1 MIEVKNLT
9 KIYKSKKKNNCVAL
23 NKISFSLPDKGL
35 VFIIGK
41 SGSGKSTLLNMLGGL
56 DSVSSGKIHVFGN
69 NIHKFSE
76 SKLYSYRSNM
86 VGFIFQDFHLLDD
99 LTVEEN
105 IIVSLKLERIE
116 IKDQVN
122 KVLKQVDLEGYNNR
136 YPNELSGGQKQRV
149 AIARALIKNP
159 NIILADEPT
168 GNLDSNTTKQIIKLI
183 KKISKDKLV
192 IIVSHNLYDA
202 YDYADRIIELS
213 DGRILNDLEIN
224 NEYSNDIK
232 VEHNKLVLPLLKKFD
247 KEELSSIL
255 NKCKDDSIT
264 EIVQDDKKFTKTK
277 VKYNEHKIIEIKNK
291 NLSLKETL
299 RFSCLLGKKR
309 ITRFLFSSIMLAM
322 LVVVLA
328 LGQSIAYFNSGD
340 IIIQEL
346 NSKNTDF
353 IIKKNIDTS
362 IGNTKTKIITNEDI
376 AKFEEIENIKV
387 YKLYNDSLRASGFSG
402 VCVLNPAQANI
413 NDIYIKETFGTLETT
428 KEYAQKLLKLD
439 ELDIYS
445 GSIQYKPS
453 GVYITDFI
461 ADSLIVSGL
470 HGESYDELLGYSY
483 ESKIW
488 WWGYINGI
496 IKTDYKIKY
505 KDVIEKI
512 QKQYHVE
519 EYTEDLIEFMDYI
532 SQALAISYTFEEDYI
547 STFDAYDS
555 NKNFKYTYKLEING
569 VDVSKS
575 VPYVGPGSVH
585 KYKINKGE
593 IYMNY
598 KIYNSIFNTNYS
610 LENVNTFVPHEIEFQ
625 AKGFYDEVEFNRT
638 LKIAKIGAFNSP
650 TIMMDEETHND
661 YKKEFT
667 SCIGLYIDG
676 DNIKEAINIAIDNDY
691 VANSIRMSAVQTM
704 TKAVS
709 VFNSFF
715 ELLVGILICS
725 CIFTIVSFG
734 IKNIKSNM
742 YEIGVLKALGCRNSR
757 FIIMFVIHT
766 LVINL
771 LLLII
776 STSGFYIFS
785 GVANNVLTESLKQLA
800 SNHVVLNL
808 NFIEFDF
815 ELIIKDNLLIGLISI
830 ISTIIPLSILRK
842 IKPIT
847 IIKAKE

>member
-9 KIYKSKKKNNCVAL
+9 KVYRSKKKNNCVAL
-23 NKISFSLPDKGL
+23 NNISFSLPDKGL

-56 DSVSSGKIHVFGN
+56 DSVSSGKINVFGN
-69 NIHKFSE
+69 NIHRFSE

-105 IIVSLKLERIE
+105 IVLSLKLERIE
-116 IKDQVN
+116 IKDKVSE
-122 KVLKQVDLEGYNNR
+122 VLKQVDLEGYNNR

-168 GNLDSNTTKQIIKLI
+168 GNLDSNTTKQIIELI

-202 YDYADRIIELS
+202 YEYADKIIELS
-213 DGRILNDLEIN
+213 EGRILNDLEIN
-224 NEYSNDIK
+224 KDYSNNIK
-232 VEHNKLVLPLLKKFD
+232 VNDNKLILPLLKKFE
-247 KEELSSIL
+247 KEELTDIL
-255 NKCKDDSIT
+255 KKCKDDSIT
-264 EIVQDDKKFTKTK
+264 EIVQDDNKFIKT
-277 VKYNEHKIIEIKNK
+277 KNK
-291 NLSLKETL
+291 NPERKIIDIKKNTLSLKETFK
-299 RFSCLLGKKR
+299 FSYLFGKKR
-309 ITRFLFSSIMLAM
+309 AMRFLLSSIMLAM

-328 LGQSIAYFNSGD
+328 LGQTIAYFDSGD
-340 IIIQEL
+340 IIAQEL

-362 IGNTKTKIITNEDI
+362 VGNTKTKIITNEDI

-387 YKLYNDSLRASGFSG
+387 YKLYNDSLRASGFYG
-402 VCVLNPAQANI
+402 VSVLNPAQVDI
-413 NDIYIKETFGTLETT
+413 NNIYIKETFGTLETT

-439 ELDIYS
+439 KLDIYTR
-445 GSIQYKPS
+445 SIQYKPS
-453 GVYITDFI
+453 GVYITDFV

-470 HGESYDELLGYSY
+470 HGKTYDELLGYSY
-483 ESKIW
+483 ESTIW

-496 IKTDYKIKY
+496 IKTDYKTKY
-505 KDVIEKI
+505 KSVIEKI
-512 QKQYHVE
+512 QKQYRID
-519 EYTEDLIEFMDYI
+519 EYTEDIIEFMDYI
-532 SQALAISYTFEEDYI
+532 SQALAISYTFEKDYI
-547 STFDAYDS
+547 ATFDAYDS

-593 IYMNY
+593 MYMNY

-610 LENVNTFVPHEIEFQ
+610 LENVNSFVPHEIKFK
-625 AKGFYDEVEFNRT
+625 AKSFYDEVEFNRT

-650 TIMMDEETHND
+650 TIILDEETHND

-667 SCIGLYIDG
+667 SCINLYIDG
-676 DNIKEAINIAIDNDY
+676 DDLKDTINLALDNDY

-709 VFNSFF
+709 IFNRFF

-725 CIFTIVSFG
+725 CLFTIVSFG
-734 IKNIKSNM
+734 VKNVKSNM
-742 YEIGVLKALGCRNSR
+742 YEIGVLKALGCKYSR
-757 FIIMFVIHT
+757 FVIMFITHT
-766 LVINL
+766 VVINL
-771 LLLII
+771 LLFII
-776 STSGFYIFS
+776 STIGFYIFS
-785 GVANNVLTESLKQLA
+785 GVANNVLTESLKELA
-800 SNHVVLNL
+800 SNYIVLNL
-808 NFIEFDF
+808 NFIKFDLD
-815 ELIIKDNLLIGLISI
+815 LIISDNLLISLISLV
-830 ISTIIPLSILRK
+830 STIIPLSILKR
-842 IKPIT
+842 IKPIS